1 MLTWITLL
9 AFGVP
14 LIAVIMQSIKTSN
27 SRNNRLNEIQGIL
40 AEKQQEAIDSKLAAM
55 KEKRKKQVKASSFSL
70 QTPEYNKFSHRS

>member
-14 LIAVIMQSIKTSN
+14 LISVIMQSIKTSN
-27 SRNNRLNEIQGIL
+27 SRSNRLNEIQDIL

-55 KEKRKKQVKASSFSL
+55 KEKRKKRGKASNFNL
-70 QTPEYNKFSHRS
+70 